1 MVTYNDNSSAGNSS
15 LTSLDSR
22 SLIPATVLSICFL
35 LGFLGNIAVMIL
47 KPNWENM
54 SSLSQSLMLN
64 LAVSDLLCMLTIPVW
79 TYSYLNSW
87 TFGVEVCKL
96 VTYLGYCS
104 VYGSLLTVTAMSIQR
119 YLQVVH
125 FERRLHEVEAWQ
137 LLVPLWLVSTIL
149 SIPVLVVR
157 NLDDDQHWIRCKA
170 HYSSE
175 GQRIAMV
182 FTGFLT
188 GFVAV
193 FVIAFSYISLYRKV
207 NRAAFF
213 NNPQTTRLI
222 ISIVGTVFVLWVP
235 CLVMNIVEIAAVS
248 LHNNPVMKF
257 CEDTWNAF
265 ASVTFVNS
273 AVNPLMYAFTSNHL
287 FTLCQKSAK
296 YLMEKFRILQKLP
309 ELSDI
314 TAETAQ

>member
-15 LTSLDSR
+15 GTSLDSR

-64 LAVSDLLCMLTIPVW
+64 LAVSDLLCMLTIPLW
-79 TYSYLNSW
+79 TYSVLNSW
-87 TFGVEVCKL
+87 TFGVEACKL

-137 LLVPLWLVSTIL
+137 LLVPL
-149 SIPVLVVR
+149 
-157 NLDDDQHWIRCKA
+157 
-170 HYSSE
+170 
-175 GQRIAMV
+175 
-182 FTGFLT
+182 
-188 GFVAV
+188 
-193 FVIAFSYISLYRKV
+193 
-207 NRAAFF
+207 
-213 NNPQTTRLI
+213 
-222 ISIVGTVFVLWVP
+222 ISIVVTVFVLRVP
-235 CLVMNIVEIAAVS
+235 YRAMNIVEIAAVS
-248 LHNNPVMKF
+248 LHNKPVMKF

-265 ASVTFVNS
+265 ASVTFVNG